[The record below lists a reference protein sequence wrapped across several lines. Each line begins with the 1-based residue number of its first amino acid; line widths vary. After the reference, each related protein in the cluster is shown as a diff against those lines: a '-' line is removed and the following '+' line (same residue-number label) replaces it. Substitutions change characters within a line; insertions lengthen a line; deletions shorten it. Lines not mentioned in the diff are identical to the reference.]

1 MVCICIIC
9 DCGKIVR
16 SARTFT
22 DGKYVR
28 HCMLEVAK
36 IMLPDACFKTSSSI
50 ETVLQEE

>member
-9 DCGKIVR
+9 DCGKNYR
-16 SARTFT
+16 YARPLI

-36 IMLPDACFKTSSSI
+36 IILPDASASSL